1 MTTTQFTVSD
11 VARMASV
18 SVRTLH
24 HYDEIALLK
33 PTARSRAG
41 YRLYSESDLRRLH
54 EILLFRELGFTLDAI
69 RQILDD
75 ASFDRRAALQTQ
87 RALLAEDLTRK
98 QAVLHAIDVALHQ
111 LETRGGMTM
120 SEMFDGFDQFDHA
133 QYEDEARERWGH
145 TDSYRE
151 SQRRVKSYT
160 KADWAALKEE
170 ADAINV
176 AWAALLKDGVAPDDP
191 RARAVAERHRL
202 HIDRWFYP
210 LTHRAHGGLA
220 DLYTADP
227 RFAASFDR
235 YANGLAQF
243 ASASIHANCADR

>member
-1 MTTTQFTVSD
+1 MTTTPFTVSD
-11 VARMASV
+11 AARMASV

-24 HYDEIALLK
+24 HYDEIGLLK

-41 YRLYSESDLRRLH
+41 YRLYTESDLRRLH

-87 RALLAEDLTRK
+87 RALLAEDVTRK

-111 LETRGGMTM
+111 LDTTGDMTM
-120 SEMFDGFDQFDHA
+120 GEMFDGFDQFDHA

-145 TDSYRE
+145 TDSYKE

-160 KADWAALKEE
+160 KADWAAMKEE
-170 ADAINV
+170 AEAIVV
-176 AWAALLKDGVAPDDP
+176 AWAALMKEGIPADDP
-191 RARAVAERHRL
+191 RARAIAERHRL

-210 LTHRAHGGLA
+210 LTHSAHSGLA
-220 DLYTADP
+220 DMYTADA
-227 RFAASFDR
+227 RFAEYYDKHAD
-235 YANGLAQF
+235 GLAQYV
-243 ASASIHANCADR
+243 SASIHANSGE